1 MFVRQKKNKSGS
13 MSVIVVRKE
22 KGRYKLVKTMGSSS
36 DPQEI
41 ESLSRQG
48 KEWIRRQTGMSDM
61 FADAEGRIR
70 EKGEVERFFASIEN
84 VLVNG
89 DSLIIERI
97 FDSIGFAEI
106 KDDVFKKLVIARL
119 SFPSSKAATVEYLKN
134 HFDED
139 VDLSKIYRYLD
150 KWT

>member
-1 MFVRQKKNKSGS
+1 
-13 MSVIVVRKE
+13 
-22 KGRYKLVKTMGSSS
+22 
-36 DPQEI
+36 
-41 ESLSRQG
+41 
-48 KEWIRRQTGMSDM
+48 MSDM
-61 FADAEGRIR
+61 FADAEGRSR

-139 VDLSKIYRYLD
+139 VDLSKMHPSKSFPLRKGGRNEVMAVI
-150 KWT
+150 

>member
-61 FADAEGRIR
+61 FADAEGRSR

-119 SFPSSKAATVEYLKN
+119 SFPSSKRATVEYLM
-134 HFDED
+134 
-139 VDLSKIYRYLD
+139 
-150 KWT
+150 